1 MKQLKVFTA
10 GILLLVC
17 SCATFEVQFSDGT
30 SVKTAGAP
38 LLNRSDKF
46 AVIHEWLDAT
56 TNTLH
61 QVRVERNTD
70 ENADNQYKAIER
82 MAQIIEKLTV
92 QPNP

>member
-1 MKQLKVFTA
+1 MKQLKVLT
-10 GILLLVC
+10 GVILLLLC
-17 SCATFEVQFSDGT
+17 SCATFEVQFPDGT

-38 LLNRSDKF
+38 LLNRTDKF
-46 AVIHEWLDAT
+46 AIVHEWLDAT